1 MVAEAE
7 AAREAWNASDE
18 AANVPEGS
26 VNLVEPLTTGSPDTV
41 AAPENVFDGPRD
53 RRVDVERGAQ

>member
-1 MVAEAE
+1 MK
-7 AAREAWNASDE
+7 AWNASDE

-26 VNLVEPLTTGSPDTV
+26 LHLVEPLTTGSPDAV
-41 AAPENVFDGPRD
+41 AVPENVFDGLCD